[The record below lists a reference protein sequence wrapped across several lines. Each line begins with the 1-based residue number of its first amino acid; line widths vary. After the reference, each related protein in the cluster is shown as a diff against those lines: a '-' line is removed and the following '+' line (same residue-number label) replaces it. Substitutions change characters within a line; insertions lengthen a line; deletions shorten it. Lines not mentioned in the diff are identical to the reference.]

1 MQQAPQVLALV
12 GVYHADGG
20 LLGEAR
26 YLLGHLLRQAHCS
39 LCDITHSPVR
49 RKPAWDRM
57 VVRLGVPVHL
67 RHRNEVHGA
76 VAAAVASTGT
86 PVLLA
91 ELADDSVHPLLATE
105 ALDVLGGSVHD
116 FEAAV
121 RAAVRSR
128 GWQLAGPAGSPAPP
142 PARAGWR

>member
-1 MQQAPQVLALV
+1 MQQQASQVVALV

-26 YLLGHLLRQAHCS
+26 YVLGHLLGQAHCS

-57 VVRLGVPVHL
+57 VRRLGVPVHL

-76 VAAAVASTGT
+76 VAAAVTTTGT

-91 ELADDSVHPLLATE
+91 ELADGSQHRLLDAE
-105 ALDVLGGSVHD
+105 ALDVLGGSVD
-116 FEAAV
+116 AFEAAL

-128 GWQLAGPAGSPAPP
+128 GWLLAGSPGSPAPQP
-142 PARAGWR
+142 VQPS